1 MKQQLNRRKLA
12 ALLQAEDIE
21 KLSIP
26 DLVTLFREEKGMD
39 DLLPDGFYE
48 IDPRNGDRIIY
59 NSSRGRR
66 PHDNRPAMDSVPN
79 PAAECIICQGKTT
92 GIIDATELSEGFTFI
107 NKNLF
112 PVLYPFDA
120 EYSDQM
126 RKTTRRPA
134 YGFHFLQWTSS
145 IHDIDWRDLPLADG
159 LIVMSRLA
167 ALEEKLVSGAVS
179 RALKREDR
187 DDQSDHLGHVLITKN
202 AGYLVGGSLAH
213 DHQQIAFSNVM
224 PRSFRDNQ
232 RFEEKNGE
240 VFSSYLLSTNR
251 PQLTIKDYGPACL
264 LVPYFMRRPY
274 DMMLVLMDTD
284 KQYLHQ
290 LNEQELMAVVEGW
303 RDAIRAIC
311 SIMPAIGREIAY
323 NVVTHN
329 GPGTGLAFE
338 FLPYTQ
344 ETGGFEHLGLI
355 VCQAD
360 PDQAAVRLRE
370 VIDSQDLASSRAFR
384 NRSTS

>member
-1 MKQQLNRRKLA
+1 MKQQLDRRKLA
-12 ALLQAEDIE
+12 TLLQAEEIE

-26 DLVTLFREEKGMD
+26 ELVSLFREEKGMD
-39 DLLPDGFYE
+39 NFLPDGFYE

-66 PHDNRPAMDSVPN
+66 PHDNRPMSDSVPA

-92 GIIDATELSEGFTFI
+92 GIIDVAELSEGFTFI

-112 PVLYPFDA
+112 PVLFPFDG
-120 EYSDQM
+120 EYSDQLSE
-126 RKTTRRPA
+126 TTRRPA

-167 ALEEKLVSGAVS
+167 ALEEKLVLGSVG
-179 RALKREDR
+179 RALKREKR
-187 DDQSDHLGHVLITKN
+187 EDQAGQWGHVVITKN
-202 AGYLVGGSLAH
+202 AGYLVGGSLKH
-213 DHQQIAFSNVM
+213 DHQQVAFTNVM
-224 PRSFRDNQ
+224 PRSFREYQ

-240 VFSSYLLSTNR
+240 VFSSFLLRNNR
-251 PQLTIKDYGPACL
+251 SQLTIKDYEPARL

-274 DMMLVLMDTD
+274 DMMLVLTDTD

-290 LNEQELMAVVEGW
+290 LNEQELLAVAEGW
-303 RDAIRAIC
+303 GDAIRAIC
-311 SIMPAIGREIAY
+311 SIIPAIGREIAY

-329 GPGTGLAFE
+329 GPGAGLAFE

-344 ETGGFEHLGLI
+344 ETGGLEHLGLI

-360 PDQAAVRLRE
+360 PDQAADQLRE
-370 VIDSQDLASSRAFR
+370 VIGSQDLTG
-384 NRSTS
+384 STAP